1 MGNFVLW
8 GGCSCVSGVS
18 GYGISGSGRVSDGGP
33 LGGVIGYAP
42 FWAMER
48 PYSLGGRDGLLV
60 VLGVDFVYSL
70 CRNILHIA
78 NIVNA
83 KQHK

>member
-1 MGNFVLW
+1 MYLVYLAMGLVGVVGLTGL
-8 GGCSCVSGVS
+8 GGAL
-18 GYGISGSGRVSDGGP
+18 SD
-33 LGGVIGYAP
+33 GVIGYAP

-70 CRNILHIA
+70 CRNILHIS
-78 NIVNA
+78 NILNA
-83 KQHK
+83 KQHKCLFYRV